1 MQKYFLLLI
10 VFLSFHLFYGQKDSI
25 VLNPRCIHKTGYDF
39 NFLGPSPF
47 LSFSVNH
54 FINEKV
60 NLEAGL
66 GVLGAYGGIHFFS
79 SKKEKKS
86 LFAPYTGINLGFMTL
101 PDIEV
106 GIGGSSDGWG
116 KFMTFYIPAGVQL
129 MTMNGFHL
137 SIEGAMFAFTGYNSK
152 VMPWGSL
159 KIGQNF

>member
-1 MQKYFLLLI
+1 MRKYLFLLI
-10 VFLSFHLFYGQKDSI
+10 VFLSSHVIFSQLDSK
-25 VLNPRCIHKTGYDF
+25 VLNPRGIHKTGYYF
-39 NFLGPSPF
+39 SFLGPAPF
-47 LSFSVNH
+47 LSFSMNH
-54 FINEKV
+54 FLNEKI

-66 GVLGAYGGIHFFS
+66 GAVGAFGGIHFFS

-106 GIGGSSDGWG
+106 GIGGSSGGWG

-129 MTMNGFHL
+129 MTLNGFHL
-137 SIEGAMFAFTGYNSK
+137 SVEGAMFAFTGYNSK

-159 KIGQNF
+159 KIGKNF

>member
-1 MQKYFLLLI
+1 MRKYLFLLI
-10 VFLSFHLFYGQKDSI
+10 VFLSSHVIFSQKDSK
-25 VLNPRCIHKTGYDF
+25 VLNPRGIHKTGYYF
-39 NFLGPSPF
+39 SFLGPAPF
-47 LSFSVNH
+47 LSFSMNH
-54 FINEKV
+54 FLNEKI

-79 SKKEKKS
+79 SKMEKKS

-106 GIGGSSDGWG
+106 GIGGSSGGWG

-129 MTMNGFHL
+129 MTMNGFNL
-137 SIEGAMFAFTGYNSK
+137 SVEGAMFAFTGYNSK